1 MSLSCLDMSINF
13 YLPLLFPPL
22 KHCQCVALFFTNCSI
37 CIQYTSNLIRIHLI
51 LSAALNS
58 LIESPFFFCGC
69 WKKYQITIRWSN
81 SICLFFFRILKAG
94 IPFNRTSFFLLD
106 VTFARQN
113 TTEIAFNVNV
123 NRMSLFLFSFA
134 KSTTS
139 LLVQKL
145 VYQRWEWKCSPKQAW
160 LRQSR

>member
-1 MSLSCLDMSINF
+1 MCC
-13 YLPLLFPPL
+13 P
-22 KHCQCVALFFTNCSI
+22 FFTNCSI

-94 IPFNRTSFFLLD
+94 IPFNRTSLFLLD

-134 KSTTS
+134 KSTTLFTKGGNGNVPRS
-139 LLVQKL
+139 KRGCGNQDKPHTSYSCKALI
-145 VYQRWEWKCSPKQAW
+145 R
-160 LRQSR
+160 

>member
-1 MSLSCLDMSINF
+1 MCC
-13 YLPLLFPPL
+13 P
-22 KHCQCVALFFTNCSI
+22 FFTNCSI

-58 LIESPFFFCGC
+58 LIEYPFFFCGC

-94 IPFNRTSFFLLD
+94 IPFNRTSLFLLD

-139 LLVQKL
+139 LVGEVCL
-145 VYQRWEWKCSPKQAW
+145 PKVGMEMFPEASVVAAIKISHTQAIAVKHW
-160 LRQSR
+160 SDRPK

>member
-1 MSLSCLDMSINF
+1 MRIVGSKQFDMSINF

-37 CIQYTSNLIRIHLI
+37 CIQYTSNLIRFHLI

-94 IPFNRTSFFLLD
+94 IPFNRTSLFPLD

-113 TTEIAFNVNV
+113 TTEIAFNVN
-123 NRMSLFLFSFA
+123 
-134 KSTTS
+134 STEKRAS
-139 LLVQKL
+139 
-145 VYQRWEWKCSPKQAW
+145 RASA
-160 LRQSR
+160 LRSDGVPVRVDF